1 MKKLIALALALLMIM
16 SFVACAKK
24 DDVDGKETEKET
36 AANTEAV
43 TTDAPET
50 EAEREVDYSTEIKI
64 TVISGTTGMGFAKM
78 MTDAK
83 NGEAKFPYS
92 FELVSDAEGA
102 KSAILGGTAD
112 LAAVPTNL
120 AAVLAAKTS
129 GGVQIVAANT
139 EGVLYL
145 LQNGDDI
152 NNMSNLAGKTIYCC
166 QQGAN
171 PEYITSYLLKNNGY
185 EVGKDVFLDF
195 TYNSPDELA
204 SALASGL
211 VDNAVLPEPKVTAT
225 LAKNENLRVA
235 LNFTEEWKNVTN
247 GAPLIQGCLIA
258 TKVFIDEHGPELD
271 EFLKEYGESVNY
283 NLNADNYSDAANLI
297 ADLGIIPSAGI
308 ALKALPNCNLC
319 FMTGSDMITGIMSTL
334 TALYEANPASVGGAE
349 PNTDTLFYIGK

>member
-1 MKKLIALALALLMIM
+1 MKKLIALALALLMII
-16 SFVACAKK
+16 SFVACAEK
-24 DDVDGKETEKET
+24 DDGKGSETET
-36 AANTEAV
+36 AANTEAL

-120 AAVLAAKTS
+120 AAVLAAKTN

-145 LQNGDDI
+145 LQNGEEI
-152 NNMSNLAGKTIYCC
+152 KNMSNLAGKTIYCC

-258 TKVFIDEHGPELD
+258 TKAFIDEHGPELD
-271 EFLKEYGESVNY
+271 AFLEEYKESISY
-283 NLNADNYSDAANLI
+283 NLDVDNYFDAANLI
-297 ADLGIIPSAGI
+297 ADLGIIPNANI
-308 ALKALPNCNLC
+308 AMKALPYCNLC
-319 FMTGSDMITGIMSTL
+319 FMTGNDMVTGIMSTL
-334 TALYEANPASVGGAE
+334 TALYDANPASVGGAE
-349 PNTDTLFYIGK
+349 PNPDTLFYIGK